1 MRPYAHHA
9 LGQPGE
15 MGGRAL
21 NARDALARAA
31 ALGVALRLE
40 ADGQVRITADAPP
53 PADLLAELRRC
64 RDEVVRLLAD
74 RRRPAWANAAPE
86 PARRV
91 YQPGDPDPLRDGLLA
106 SARRHLPPLPS
117 AARGTGS
124 TCADGEQ

>member
-1 MRPYAHHA
+1 
-9 LGQPGE
+9 
-15 MGGRAL
+15 MGGRVVT
-21 NARDALARAA
+21 ARDALARAA
-31 ALGVALRLE
+31 ALGVELRLE

-53 PADLLAELRRC
+53 PADLLAELRER
-64 RDEVVRLLAD
+64 RDEVVRLLANG
-74 RRRPAWANAAPE
+74 RRPAWSDAAPQ

-117 AARGTGS
+117 AARGTGV